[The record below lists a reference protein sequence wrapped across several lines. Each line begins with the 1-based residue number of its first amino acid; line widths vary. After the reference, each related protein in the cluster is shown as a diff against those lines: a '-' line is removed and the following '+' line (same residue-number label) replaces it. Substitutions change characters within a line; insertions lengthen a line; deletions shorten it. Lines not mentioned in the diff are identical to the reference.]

1 MLDTKSQKSKAR
13 GQRLE
18 ASSQQPAAK
27 YSLLNTQIYMKT
39 DIILA
44 GVGGQGILSIA
55 AILGAAALNEDLYLK
70 QAETHGMSQRGGE
83 VVSHLRI
90 SDSSIYSD
98 LIPLGSAEI
107 ILSVEPLESLR
118 YLPYLKHNGCL
129 VTNTTEFKN
138 ISNYPK
144 LNDTFSE
151 LGKILKII
159 QIDAD
164 KIAHETGN
172 PKASNMVMLGAASPF
187 IHIGE
192 EVILKAIETVFT
204 LKGATVVESNKQA
217 FIAGKRFAENS
228 DTI

>member
-1 MLDTKSQKSKAR
+1 
-13 GQRLE
+13 
-18 ASSQQPAAK
+18 
-27 YSLLNTQIYMKT
+27 MKT

-55 AILGAAALNEDLYLK
+55 AILGAAALNENLYLK

-90 SDSSIYSD
+90 SDSPIYSD
-98 LIPLGSAEI
+98 LIPFGNAEL

-129 VTNTTEFKN
+129 VTNTTEFRN
-138 ISNYPK
+138 IPNYPK
-144 LNDTFSE
+144 LENTFAE
-151 LGKILKII
+151 LGTKVKII

-164 KIAHETGN
+164 KMTHETGN

-192 EVILKAIETVFT
+192 EIILKAITTVFAS
-204 LKGATVVESNKQA
+204 KGAAVVESNRQA
-217 FIAGKRFAENS
+217 FLAGRRFAEGVV
-228 DTI
+228 